1 MAERW
6 KELVTGLVAW
16 WVVVV
21 VVVSLNLLF
30 FAKWQSQ

>member
-21 VVVSLNLLF
+21 VSLNLLF

>member
-21 VVVSLNLLF
+21 VVSLNLLF